1 MIGIIGAMDEE
12 IIHYKNNIDIESSRE
27 YAGITYYTGKIY
39 DNDVVLVK
47 SGIGKVHAAIATQI
61 MIDRFNVN
69 SIIFTGL
76 AGALVPYLKIGDV
89 VIANFLVQHD
99 VDLTAFGRR
108 TGEIP
113 SIGRMVEAD
122 PEMIDSIGKIY
133 DKHCGN
139 DNVCPQLIVGTIAS
153 GDSFISDRNK
163 ITWLQREFGAIAAEM
178 EGASVAQ
185 VCQMNK
191 IPFVI
196 LRTISDSANENAA
209 VDFSSILKKAPD
221 FAFQIIRDYLATQV
235 TGKKNG

>member
-12 IIHYKNNIDIESSRE
+12 IIHYKKNIDVEDSFE
-27 YAGITYYTGKIY
+27 YAGIEYYKGKLY
-39 DNDVVLVK
+39 NNDVVLVK

-61 MIDRFNVN
+61 MIDRFDVK
-69 SIIFTGL
+69 SVIFTGL

-113 SIGRMVEAD
+113 AIGRMVEAD
-122 PEMIDSIGKIY
+122 PAMIDKIGKIY
-133 DKHCGN
+133 DKYCSS
-139 DNVCPQLIVGTIAS
+139 DFVCPQLIVGTIAS
-153 GDSFISDRNK
+153 GDSFISDSAK
-163 ITWLQREFGAIAAEM
+163 IRWLQREFGAIAAEM

-196 LRTISDSANENAA
+196 LRTISDSANEEA
-209 VDFSSILKKAPD
+209 VSDFSDILKKAPD
-221 FAFQIIRDYLATQV
+221 FAFKIIKEYLSSF
-235 TGKKNG
+235 